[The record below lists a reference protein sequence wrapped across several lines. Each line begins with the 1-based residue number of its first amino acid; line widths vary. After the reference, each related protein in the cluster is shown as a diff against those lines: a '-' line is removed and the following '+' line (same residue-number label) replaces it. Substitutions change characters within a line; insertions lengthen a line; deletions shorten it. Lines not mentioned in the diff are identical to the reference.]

1 MLGNAECA
9 AIIQVIGAGSG
20 RTFDLESARYGK
32 VIIMTDADVDGAHI
46 RTLLLTLFF
55 RYMRPL
61 VEAGRVYAAVPPLH
75 RIEVINPGSKANE
88 VIYTYSEAE
97 MRRSMAAL
105 TKRGKKTK
113 PLQRYK
119 GLGEMDAD
127 QLAETTMDPH
137 HRTLRKVTAADLDSA
152 AGVFE
157 LLMGG
162 DVGPRKDFIIDSAH
176 ALDRERI
183 DV

>member
-1 MLGNAECA
+1 
-9 AIIQVIGAGSG
+9 
-20 RTFDLESARYGK
+20 
-32 VIIMTDADVDGAHI
+32 
-46 RTLLLTLFF
+46 
-55 RYMRPL
+55 MRPL

-75 RIEVINPGSKANE
+75 RIEVVNPGSKANE

-97 MRRSMAAL
+97 MRRTMAAL
-105 TKRGKKTK
+105 TKRGRTTK
-113 PLQRYK
+113 PLQRK
-119 GLGEMDAD
+119 KKKRAMDAD
-127 QLAETTMDPH
+127 QLAETTMDPR

-162 DVGPRKDFIIDSAH
+162 DVGPRKDFIVDSAH

-183 DV
+183 DA